1 MSHASLHSAGA
12 RQLFTH
18 WDSLPKEGLIPDR
31 AALDPAAISALM
43 PMLTILEIFSPERIE
58 VGLAGRDVREALGFD
73 PTGCNY
79 LEMQSAEARRSYIR
93 LIEAQ
98 TSLPCGRRNI
108 LRMRH
113 ADGVITRVEAVTLPM
128 RHAAS
133 GHAMILSYFGTI
145 DIVGFGDGG
154 YQLLDFE
161 DTRWIDL
168 GAGTPEWR

>member
-12 RQLFTH
+12 RQLFVH

-31 AALDPAAISALM
+31 AALDPAAIAALM
-43 PMLTILEIFSPERIE
+43 PTVTILEIFSSQRIE
-58 VGLAGRDVREALGFD
+58 IRLAGTGVCEALGFD
-73 PTGCNY
+73 PTGRNY
-79 LEMQSAEARRSYIR
+79 LEMQSAEARKSYLR

-98 TSLPCGRRNI
+98 TSLPCGRCNI

-128 RHAAS
+128 HHAAS

-145 DIVGFGDGG
+145 DIIGFGDGG
-154 YQLLDFE
+154 YQVLDFE
-161 DTRWIDL
+161 NTRWIDL